1 MTDTMNIAGGS
12 VSKNGDTVTTAAGYY
27 NLPVSTTVDHAT
39 QATPTISATHDDV
52 NGKLVITAS
61 STQTGGWVTGGTTSS
76 TYDINDGEVTQSG
89 NVITTGAGYYADDVT
104 TTISAG
110 SATTPTTSIT
120 SNPSISYNSTSG
132 KIEASHSD
140 STSITPTVV
149 AGYVSSGT
157 AGTVSTSGSASV
169 TAESL
174 DSDLTAANVKSG
186 TKIFNTTGTFSASS
200 TITGTGKTAAAAGDI
215 LTGKAAFLNGAQLN
229 GTMANNGSTG
239 GTISTNGGTYTIPA
253 GYTSGGTVTAS
264 IPGTNL
270 TNSIIESCVMNPTT
284 ASGDE
289 DTARVTVKIP
299 AGTHNAVTVTKDFE
313 DLLPGLDTG
322 AANAQILDGYQ
333 AYDASGNKL
342 TGTMTNNGAVSKTIT
357 SQNGEYTIPA
367 GYHNGSGKV
376 KATLAT
382 TSRTAGAG
390 SVTLTKGAGSVSA
403 TGTNITITESASKPS
418 SGYYITAQGS
428 GTVSGKGKGTVSTGT
443 GYITSGSTTSNESAS
458 SSETSNVATKYYTV
472 AGSSV
477 TSGQNLPSGGSAAG
491 TAGYGKY
498 AKVSAGYYPSDRY
511 IGSGVSAGSATTPA
525 TTVSPSVSSVSFA
538 YNSTNGNFDVT
549 GSGSTTKSVTPT
561 VSAGYVSTGT
571 AGTITGSASVAAT
584 APIIAGQAALS
595 GVSRKTPVISR
606 KAKPDTDTWVDA
618 ASGAA
623 TTTKPTS
630 GPYISVQTAAITEN
644 VTATASVTTSG
655 YGTTDNHGIV
665 NSAASNAGPKASALT
680 YVPITTTTASVS
692 GKTVSYGTGWI
703 TGGSKSVADGSATTP
718 ATTITTNPTITVSTS
733 GLITAS
739 YSGSKSVTPT
749 VSAGYV
755 SAGTA
760 GTISTTGS
768 NTKQLTTKGA
778 TTYNTS
784 SSDQT
789 ITSGQYLTGTQTI
802 KAVTTSNVTAAN
814 IKAGVVAKVGD
825 ANSAGRIVN
834 VTGTY
839 TSDATAVA
847 GDIASGKTAYVNG
860 NKITG
865 TNTAAGGDAV
875 VCGHSSVGDLC
886 GLGLLGG
893 KGTVS
898 NGNLT
903 LNVGTVSGTNLT
915 LVNAG

>member
-1 MTDTMNIAGGS
+1 MTDAMSIAGGTI
-12 VSKNGDTVTTAAGYY
+12 SKNGDTVTTAAGYY

-39 QATPTISATHDDV
+39 QATPTISATHDDA
-52 NGKLVITAS
+52 NDKLVITATA
-61 STQTGGWVTGGTTSS
+61 TQTAGYVSAGTKTD
-76 TYDINDGEVTQSG
+76 TYEIADGEVAQSG
-89 NVITTGAGYYADDVT
+89 NVITTGAGYYPSDVE
-104 TTISAG
+104 TTITAG

-120 SNPSISYNSTSG
+120 SNPTISW
-132 KIEASHSD
+132 D
-140 STSITPTVV
+140 STNKKIKADQSGSQSITPTVS

-157 AGTVSTSGSASV
+157 AGTVSTSGTASV

-174 DSDLTAANVKSG
+174 DANLAAANVKSG
-186 TKIFNTTGTFSASS
+186 TTIFNTAGTFSASN
-200 TITGTGKTAAAAGDI
+200 TISGSGKSAASASDI
-215 LTGKAAFLNGAQLN
+215 LSGKSAFLNGAQLD
-229 GTMANNGSTG
+229 GTMTNNGATG
-239 GTISTNGGTYTIPA
+239 GTISTNGGTYTIPS

-264 IPGTNL
+264 IPSTAL
-270 TNSIIESCVMNPTT
+270 TNSIITSCVMNPTQQ
-284 ASGDE
+284 SGDE
-289 DTARVTVKIP
+289 DTARVTVEVP
-299 AGTHNAVTVTKDFE
+299 AGMHSAVTLTKDFE
-313 DLLPGLDTG
+313 DLLPGLDVG
-322 AANAQILDGYQ
+322 AADGQILDGYQ
-333 AYDASGNKL
+333 AYDDAGNQL
-342 TGTMTNNGAVSKTIT
+342 TGTMPNNGAVSSTIST
-357 SQNGEYTIPA
+357 QGGTYTIPA
-367 GYHNGSGKV
+367 GYHNGSGV
-376 KATLAT
+376 ITASLTT

-390 SVTLTKGAGSVSA
+390 SVTLTKGAGSVSV
-403 TGTNITITESASKPS
+403 TGTNITITESASQPS

-458 SSETSNVATKYYTV
+458 SSETSNTATKYYTI

-477 TSGQNLPSGGSAAG
+477 TSGQNLPSGGSASG
-491 TAGYGKY
+491 TAGYGTY

-525 TTVSPSVSSVSFA
+525 TTVSPSISSVSFA

-561 VSAGYVSTGT
+561 VSAGYVSSGT

-584 APIIAGQAALS
+584 APKIAGSIAIS
-595 GVSRKTPVISR
+595 GTKKVTPVISR
-606 KAKPDTDTWVDA
+606 TAKPSGDTWVDA

-630 GPYISVQTAAITEN
+630 GPYVQVGTAAASNN
-644 VTATASVTTSG
+644 VTANATISTAG
-655 YGTTDNHGIV
+655 YGTSSAHGISGSGNV
-665 NSAASNAGPKASALT
+665 AVGANASAAT

-718 ATTITTNPTITVSTS
+718 ATTITTNPTITVSAS

-739 YSGSKSVTPT
+739 YSGSKSITPT
-749 VSAGYV
+749 VSTGYV

-760 GTISTTGS
+760 GTVSTTGS
-768 NTKQLTTKGA
+768 NTKQLTTLGA

-784 SSDQT
+784 STDQT
-789 ITSGQYLTGTQTI
+789 IASGQYLTGTQTI
-802 KAVTTSNVTAAN
+802 KAVTTFNVTAAN

-825 ANSAGRIVN
+825 ANNAGRIVN

-865 TNTAAGGDAV
+865 TNTAAGGDVV
-875 VCGHSSVGDLC
+875 VCGHDILGELN
-886 GLGLLGG
+886 GLGFLGG

-898 NGNLT
+898 GSNLT
-903 LNVGTVSGTNLT
+903 LSVGTVSGTNLT